1 MQGNSAKKIRLN
13 SFDDLFGNSESASS
27 PDQNGVV
34 EVALAELHPFHNHPF
49 KIREDER
56 LEELA
61 ESIRKCGVL
70 MPGIVRPRPAG
81 GYEIVAGHTR
91 KRACELAGKT
101 SMPVYVRDYSDDE
114 ATVVMVDTNIQ
125 REDILPSEKAR
136 AYRMKYDAMKHQG
149 CKAEKHS
156 LDELGEAAGES
167 GKTVQR
173 YIWLSRLIDE
183 LLDMLD
189 SKELG
194 IAQGID
200 VSFLKKKEQQWVC
213 QEMAEAGGRLG
224 LSKSSELKKCSQNG
238 TLTPQSVRKIL
249 GEEEIRKPRRV
260 TIKESKLQQY
270 FPEDYSSNE
279 IEDVILTLLDRWKN
293 QAM

>member
-1 MQGNSAKKIRLN
+1 MQVNSAKKIRLS
-13 SFDDLFGNSESASS
+13 SFDDLFGDSAGTPPSG
-27 PDQNGVV
+27 QNGAV
-34 EVALAELHPFHNHPF
+34 EVALAELHPFRNHPF
-49 KIREDER
+49 KVREDEK
-56 LEELA
+56 LEELV
-61 ESIRKCGVL
+61 ESIRKRGVL
-70 MPGIVRPRPAG
+70 VPGIVRPRPAG

-101 SMPVYVRDYSDDE
+101 SMPVYIRDYSDDE

-173 YIWLSRLIDE
+173 YIWLSRLTDA

-189 SKELG
+189 SKGLG

-200 VSFLKKKEQQWVC
+200 ISFLTEKEQQWVY
-213 QEMAEAGGRLG
+213 QGMAEAGGRLS
-224 LSKSSELKKCSQNG
+224 LAQSSGLKKCSQMG
-238 TLTPQSVRKIL
+238 SLTPQNVRKIL
-249 GEEEIRKPRRV
+249 GEGGARKQRRV
-260 TIKESKLQQY
+260 TIKESRLRQY
-270 FPEDYSSNE
+270 FPEEYSSEE
-279 IEDVILTLLDRWKN
+279 IENIILALLDRWKN
-293 QAM
+293 QEI

>member
-1 MQGNSAKKIRLN
+1 MKGNSANKIKLD
-13 SFDDLFGNSESASS
+13 SFDDLFGNSEGASFS
-27 PDQNGVV
+27 GQNGVV
-34 EVALAELHPFHNHPF
+34 EIALTELHPFRNHPF
-49 KIREDER
+49 KVREDER

-61 ESIRKCGVL
+61 ESIRKRGVL
-70 MPGIVRPRPAG
+70 VPGIVRPRPAG

-173 YIWLSRLIDE
+173 YIWLSRLMDD

-189 SKELG
+189 RKELG

-200 VSFLKKKEQQWVC
+200 VSFLTKKEQQWVC
-213 QEMAEAGGRLG
+213 QEMAETGGRLS
-224 LSKSSELKKCSQNG
+224 LAQSSELKRCSQNA
-238 TLTPQSVRKIL
+238 TLTLQNVRNIF
-249 GEEEIRKPRRV
+249 GEKGARKQRGV
-260 TIKESKLQQY
+260 TIKENKIRQY
-270 FPEDYSSNE
+270 FPEDYSSEE
-279 IEDVILTLLDRWKN
+279 IENIILTLLDGWKN